1 MTLLYSLDSLAGQR
15 VSIYWNVRRKLYS
28 VVHKGRV
35 VAHVGCVLLGNA
47 KPHVNRR
54 GIEAIRRTGR
64 KKVVARIS
72 GLVMG
77 QSEPNRRLPWGVVF
91 NPNQHDE
98 FMVHHADNQS
108 PYMWQLIP
116 WRGAPDWVW
125 ATVTTYCSSADDGR
139 VLDRRPRMYAY

>member
-35 VAHVGCVLLGNA
+35 VAHVGCVL
-47 KPHVNRR
+47 
-54 GIEAIRRTGR
+54 
-64 KKVVARIS
+64 
-72 GLVMG
+72 G

-98 FMVHHADNQS
+98 FMVHPADNQS